1 MCCTMSSCCWSALSL
16 CSLSVTFSF
25 GWAEFHLSIVGCHTP
40 LLSLPVTN
48 VIGPWLLA
56 PPLAWLLLLLLFPP
70 HAVAAPGGV
79 AAADAAPAGP
89 GPQRGCGHCRQACR
103 VAPLPHRSRH
113 QWCLRFAGF
122 AGGIGASALRV

>member
-56 PPLAWLLLLLLFPP
+56 PALAWLLLLLLFPP
-70 HAVAAPGGV
+70 QAVAATSVV
-79 AAADAAPAGP
+79 AATTASHA
-89 GPQRGCGHCRQACR
+89 
-103 VAPLPHRSRH
+103 V
-113 QWCLRFAGF
+113 LRRFTIGRA
-122 AGGIGASALRV
+122 ISGASVSQGS